1 MHSRDST
8 RWDLEH
14 TLSQA
19 GCAICR
25 LTHQGIARLVD
36 GLLYESVSDP
46 DVRRRAAQSLGFCN
60 RHAWQMRAAHG
71 GALGIA
77 FLNRDALNQ
86 WQAQLEQV
94 QPPRGRDPL
103 ERFRKQAARANHAKE
118 KCLVCER
125 ENEIEQRDLQALVE
139 SLAEDDF
146 RAQFRESAGLCR
158 PHFTQACDAAPRVE
172 TLDALIEMQAEIN
185 ARLIA
190 ELDEFIRK
198 NDYRFMAEGFGA
210 EGDAWIRAIE
220 QLAGAEFG
228 PAAI

>member
-14 TLSQA
+14 ALSQE

-25 LTHQGIARLVD
+25 LTQKAIARFVD
-36 GLLYESVSDP
+36 GLLYESVNDP
-46 DVRRRAAQSLGFCN
+46 GIRRRAAQALGFCH
-60 RHAWQMRAAHG
+60 RHAWQMRAVHG
-71 GALGIA
+71 SALGMA

-94 QPPRGRDPL
+94 QKPRGRGVGQISK
-103 ERFRKQAARANHAKE
+103 FVHHAAHANRAKE

-125 ENEIEQRDLQALVE
+125 ENEIEQRDLKVLIE
-139 SLAEDDF
+139 SLAEGDFCAKF
-146 RAQFRESAGLCR
+146 RASAGLCR
-158 PHFTQACDAAPRVE
+158 PHFAQACDAAARVE
-172 TLDALIEMQAEIN
+172 TLDALIEMQIEIN
-185 ARLIA
+185 ARLVA

-210 EGDAWIRAIE
+210 EGDAWMRAIE
-220 QLAGAEFG
+220 RLAGA
-228 PAAI
+228 AR